1 MCCTEGGKSVIVKY
15 LTSSKLTRL
24 QLRDA
29 AFRRTLLLQCL
40 VLLHACAHPI
50 LRKAKPGGAV
60 GQKLPV
66 PVLKEKQVRAWFL
79 HNLYLKGIFLPAGG
93 HQAFTPGIG
102 HVGMRMCM
110 CDMSCE

>member
-1 MCCTEGGKSVIVKY
+1 MTESICHADGGKSVIVKY

-66 PVLKEKQVRAWFL
+66 PVLKEKQVRAC
-79 HNLYLKGIFLPAGG
+79 YLLVGTRPS
-93 HQAFTPGIG
+93 HQA
-102 HVGMRMCM
+102 
-110 CDMSCE
+110 